1 MKILVVTLQA
11 GDAPRTG
18 VQVRSWYAMRLLQQA
33 GQLDAV
39 SLTPPA
45 HVTDT
50 NADLV
55 WQREFSFGVFESAKN
70 PAAQAPR
77 RPLLQALRVVLTPW
91 HRQWAAWLSFL
102 MQYGH
107 SAPRGSRSLRLLI
120 RLLQLQHLVAGMLWS
135 VPPVVTGSLLGLWQ
149 HLRSLV
155 LPTISQHRY
164 DVLWVENT
172 VCWPVAADLLQ
183 RLRWRPRLIVLNGH
197 NIEYRL
203 LQQQAAAVSPGY
215 YRQFLM
221 NESRLMRRMEQSA
234 FRQADLVLQCS
245 EDDVRQVQGLAPQTQ
260 AVVFPNGVD
269 TARFPVQPEARQD
282 TVPTVLFPGS
292 FDYLPNR
299 EGAGWLL
306 STIWP
311 LVLHRIPQARLILA
325 GRAADSVSLP
335 DSRLASSVEL
345 AANVADMSA
354 AFARCWV
361 TAVPLLSGGG
371 TRLKILEALSSGR
384 AVVSTALGAEGVPYV
399 DGVHLL
405 LANNPEAFADG
416 LCRLLTV
423 PEDRRQ
429 LAGCGADFVRTRYD
443 WSELSVR
450 LLPVLQEALQRKTD

>member
-1 MKILVVTLQA
+1 
-11 GDAPRTG
+11 
-18 VQVRSWYAMRLLQQA
+18 MRLLQQA

-39 SLTPPA
+39 SLTPPT
-45 HVTDT
+45 HGTDK

-55 WQREFSFGVFESAKN
+55 WQREFSIGVCENAKN
-70 PAAQAPR
+70 PAEPSSR
-77 RPLLQALRVVLTPW
+77 RPLLQALRLVLTPW
-91 HRQWAAWLSFL
+91 HRQWSAWLSFL

-120 RLLQLQHLVAGMLWS
+120 RLLQLQHFVAGTLCS
-135 VPPVVTGSLLGLWQ
+135 APPVATGSFLRLWQ

-155 LPTISQHRY
+155 LPTISQQHY
-164 DVLWVENT
+164 DLFWVENT
-172 VCWPVAADLLQ
+172 VCWPVAADLLK
-183 RLRWRPRLIVLNGH
+183 RLRLRPRLIVLNGH

-203 LQQQAAAVSPGY
+203 LQQQSAAVSPGY

-221 NESRLMRRMEQSA
+221 NESRLMRGLEQSA

-245 EDDVRQVQGLAPQTQ
+245 DEDVLEVRGLAPRTQ

-306 STIWP
+306 SNIWP
-311 LVLHRIPQARLILA
+311 LVLQRIPSARLIIA
-325 GRAADSVSLP
+325 GRAADTVGFA

-354 AFARCWV
+354 VFARCWV

-399 DGVHLL
+399 DGAHLL

-416 LCRLLTV
+416 LCRLLTA

-429 LAGCGADFVRTRYD
+429 LASCGADFVRTRYD
-443 WSELSVR
+443 WNELSAR
-450 LLPVLQEALQRKTD
+450 LLPVLHEALQRRTD